1 MDPLT
6 VLATIKATAATVK
19 TAIGVGKELVSVAK
33 ELSDIMNGVAHLTQI
48 AAQPKGWRKGGS
60 AEARAIE
67 AFAAKMEAEQIER
80 DVKSQIV
87 QVYGVRAWEQIQ
99 RDVVRIRKEMKI
111 AAIERAEQIEYMIEV
126 GFTIVLS
133 MILLAM
139 VVWAIWFAIHYNLV

>member
-60 AEARAIE
+60 AEAQAMQ
-67 AFAAKMEAEQIER
+67 AFAAKMEAEKIER
-80 DVKSQIV
+80 EVKSQIV

-111 AAIERAEQIEYMIEV
+111 AAIERAERIEYMIEV
-126 GFTIVLS
+126 GFTIALAL
-133 MILLAM
+133 ILLAM
-139 VVWAIWFAIHYNLV
+139 VCWALWFAIHYNLV

>member
-60 AEARAIE
+60 
-67 AFAAKMEAEQIER
+67 
-80 DVKSQIV
+80 
-87 QVYGVRAWEQIQ
+87 G
-99 RDVVRIRKEMKI
+99 
-111 AAIERAEQIEYMIEV
+111 
-126 GFTIVLS
+126 
-133 MILLAM
+133 
-139 VVWAIWFAIHYNLV
+139 